1 LAQVFRSLV
10 LWARTQAPLRAVSR
24 HVAGLDQLP
33 STGAYVVALPM
44 KIKGGSGGPL
54 RIIAWVPKG

>member
-1 LAQVFRSLV
+1 LFERNIPAFEN
-10 LWARTQAPLRAVSR
+10 
-24 HVAGLDQLP
+24 VAGLDQLP

-44 KIKGGSGGPL
+44 KIKGGTGGPL